1 MLFDILSWVRGS
13 QLNESDGFSGSLPPL
28 FLHTRFC
35 IYFRANKYDED
46 EVTVCLPYV
55 SRAWTA
61 GPCLSADSRCRRLQ
75 TNPSRRFSS
84 ASIQHVRDAVRGST
98 DEGAADGLIAVVTRD
113 CRPADTNRWAGR
125 RRDARDNIPG
135 LPQPAR
141 RISTLGSCRRPAV
154 ARVDRAVVGRGSSLH
169 CPCSTMRGDH
179 HPGTR
184 YTCQLYAA
192 QPATCRRNCTHALRD
207 DMEKNF
213 AVCRLQRAGR
223 RNWEVHGWFQ
233 SLLCVYCFSKCTN
246 VHLQLPPLSVCCLSY
261 FSLLRWNCILSIVSK
276 RMSER

>member
-13 QLNESDGFSGSLPPL
+13 QLNESNGFSGSLPPL

-98 DEGAADGLIAVVTRD
+98 DEGAAVGLIVVVTRD

-135 LPQPAR
+135 LLQPAR
-141 RISTLGSCRRPAV
+141 RISTLGSCMRPAV

-169 CPCSTMRGDH
+169 CPCSTMRGGH

-184 YTCQLYAA
+184 YTCQLCAA
-192 QPATCRRNCTHALRD
+192 QPATCRRNCNARTPWRYGKELRCL
-207 DMEKNF
+207 E
-213 AVCRLQRAGR
+213 RAGR

-233 SLLCVYCFSKCTN
+233 LSLCVYCFSKCTN